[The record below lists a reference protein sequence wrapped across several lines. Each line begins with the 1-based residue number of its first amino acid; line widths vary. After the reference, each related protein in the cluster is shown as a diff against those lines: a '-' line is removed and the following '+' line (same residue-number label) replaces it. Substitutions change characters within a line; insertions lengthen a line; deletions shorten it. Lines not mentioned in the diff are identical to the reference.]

1 MAGTSSAAPAAADVF
16 AYADRQIEQAAA
28 KLWPGAVVRLEVHT
42 PSVTTYVRRVQVD
55 DRALFAKVSLLGLSL
70 VSVLR
75 GTAGDWAQVQAAQA
89 AYQGSPGTLLERE
102 ARGLDILRE
111 EAGVPACRVAGLQS
125 GVLFTEQVTG
135 PTLAD
140 LLAKEPHR
148 SGELMTRVLVELA
161 GLQQP
166 AVARSVDE
174 VAIAERGIGPTF
186 HRKFNGISGPTYLRK
201 AGQTG
206 EVLAG
211 MVGRLRRLRPAP
223 AAGRRPVVYGDL
235 KPDHAVF
242 PGGPESRS
250 QPSQPAHHARGRPQT
265 DAAKLVSRTVLNLI
279 ASPPDRAAAKAIV
292 GGIEVFAD
300 AMTADLGP
308 DERAA
313 WIKHLVVLWLMDT
326 TNILSTYLTCPA
338 DLPLPEHAVKIT
350 QQAKVVCT
358 LLDRT
363 TANLL
368 AGTDPQAVW
377 RLALADVAKAADR

>member
-1 MAGTSSAAPAAADVF
+1 M
-16 AYADRQIEQAAA
+16 
-28 KLWPGAVVRLEVHT
+28 LWPEAAVRLGTHT
-42 PSVTTYVRRVQVD
+42 PSVTAYVRRVQVD
-55 DRALFAKVSLLGLSL
+55 GRALFAKVSLLGLSL

-75 GTAGDWAQVQAAQA
+75 GTAGGWAQVRAAQA

-111 EAGVPACRVAGLQS
+111 EAGALACRVAGHQC
-125 GVLFTEQVTG
+125 GVLFTEQITG

-148 SGELMTRVLVELA
+148 SGELMTRVLVELT
-161 GLQQP
+161 GLQRP
-166 AVARSVDE
+166 VVARSVDE
-174 VAIAERGIGPTF
+174 VAIVERGIGATF

-201 AGQTG
+201 AGETG

-211 MVGRLRRLRPAP
+211 VVGRLRRLRPVP
-223 AAGRRPVVYGDL
+223 AAGLRPVVYGDL

-242 PGGPESRS
+242 PDGPEGR
-250 QPSQPAHHARGRPQT
+250 PVFLDPGLARDRPQT
-265 DAAKLVSRTVLNLI
+265 DAAKLISRTVLNLA
-279 ASPPDRAAAKAIV
+279 ASSPDRAAAKAVV

-308 DERAA
+308 DERAV

-338 DLPLPEHAVKIT
+338 DLPLPEHACQIT
-350 QQAKVVCT
+350 RQAVAVCT

-368 AGTDPQAVW
+368 AGTDPRAVW
-377 RLALADVAKAADR
+377 RLALADAAKAADR